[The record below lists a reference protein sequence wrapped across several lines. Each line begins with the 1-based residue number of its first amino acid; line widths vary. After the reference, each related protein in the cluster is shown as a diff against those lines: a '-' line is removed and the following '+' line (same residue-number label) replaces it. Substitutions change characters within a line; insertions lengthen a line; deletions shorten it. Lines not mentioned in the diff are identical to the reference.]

1 MTDRMPCKL
10 SGAIGSFGAGMG
22 LQVAYVQT
30 TFGLD
35 GLEQVTLAEE
45 LPGSDEWP
53 IRDLFQRDINHHRVK
68 TQILPWLRDGR
79 RIKFLPPIVLAVIPR
94 TADTGRVIS
103 EVPERDIGV
112 VNSPVVVTRATGKF
126 SFEKSEPGSNLGFL
140 EWDPAA
146 CWLVA
151 LDGQHRIASL
161 RRWWMDSANDAPA
174 DWTVPA
180 IVVAATRQVAMSG
193 RAPTQLDFAR
203 SVFVYVNTQARIP
216 SANRRI
222 LLDDADPH
230 AMIVQELIERAQARG
245 PSDRSLDVPSIALF
259 SWRDDDARFMGDCH
273 RPYDVEEL
281 YGCVTELLL
290 PASQCSSA
298 AIKHLLGSNDDH
310 VTRWVGERYVPLEF
324 SAEFRRLALASIVP
338 VLEKILTHCAPLRA
352 YLEHM
357 NVELRRLSEAGN
369 GSEGGVRLFAC
380 GGSRTG
386 IGQAALSSA
395 GDAALRLQASRSCMP
410 VHFREAIGLRAVM
423 SGFRIVC
430 GFLRGTPNPRT
441 TLAQLER
448 YIRALNNQFE
458 AGWLVNDVNE
468 SPGKFLRHITRS
480 PDGRV
485 KNYRFEDI
493 EAAGGAFCA
502 LLASK
507 ELFGV
512 VTRDLQDA
520 VKQLARKTLYETVR
534 QGYVSEL
541 KAEIK
546 RQHPSYS
553 AGQVKDEAQRDAPR
567 RAHRRI
573 DAILH
578 ELDLAT

>member
-1 MTDRMPCKL
+1 M
-10 SGAIGSFGAGMG
+10 
-22 LQVAYVQT
+22 
-30 TFGLD
+30 D
-35 GLEQVTLAEE
+35 G
-45 LPGSDEWP
+45 
-53 IRDLFQRDINHHRVK
+53 
-68 TQILPWLRDGR
+68 
-79 RIKFLPPIVLAVIPR
+79 
-94 TADTGRVIS
+94 
-103 EVPERDIGV
+103 
-112 VNSPVVVTRATGKF
+112 
-126 SFEKSEPGSNLGFL
+126 
-140 EWDPAA
+140 
-146 CWLVA
+146 
-151 LDGQHRIASL
+151 
-161 RRWWMDSANDAPA
+161 ANDAPA

-180 IVVAATRQVAMSG
+180 IIVAATRRGALSG
-193 RAPTQLDFAR
+193 RVPTQLDFAR

-216 SANRRI
+216 SVNRRI

-298 AIKHLLGSNDDH
+298 ATKHLLGTNDDR
-310 VTRWVGERYVPLEF
+310 VIRWVGERYVPLEF
-324 SAEFRRLALASIVP
+324 SADFRCLALSSIVP
-338 VLEKILTHCAPLRA
+338 VLEKLLTQCAPLRA
-352 YLEHM
+352 YIEDV
-357 NVELRRLSEAGN
+357 NVQLRRLSEAGN
-369 GSEGGVRLFAC
+369 GAEGGVRLFAC

-395 GDAALRLQASRSCMP
+395 GDAVLQLQASRSCMP

-448 YIRALNNQFE
+448 YICALNNQFE

-502 LLASK
+502 LLASR
-507 ELFGV
+507 ELFGA

-553 AGQVKDEAQRDAPR
+553 AGQVKDQAQRDAPR

-578 ELDLAT
+578 ELNLPT